1 MGLFGTIIA
10 AFIIYKI
17 WNVVS
22 KAIVGNDDGEAG
34 TRSRGNAWSA
44 DGDFAGTRH
53 ADPRSWER
61 YFFRC
66 LGKLAKA
73 DGHVGAEEAQ
83 FIKQLFK
90 QLNYS
95 PETRKAM
102 GKEFNFGRDTKQS
115 FETLLRELHNEFLIL
130 NCSRT
135 LLRSV
140 VQTFCALISID
151 HKIEPNERQ
160 MLELAGRILGAEDVV
175 RKFFGDH
182 HNYHNGGNARSRS
195 TSTYGNA
202 SVDPYKILDVPADAS
217 DTQVKKAYR
226 AKMRE
231 FHPDNVQG
239 RGLSEA
245 YIEFAKEKCQAI
257 NDAYDTIKRERGIK

>member
-22 KAIVGNDDGEAG
+22 KAIVGNDDGAAG

-53 ADPRSWER
+53 ANPRSWER

-73 DGHVGAEEAQ
+73 DGHVGAEEAL

-102 GKEFNFGRDTKQS
+102 GKEFNFGRDTNQS
-115 FETLLRELHNEFLIL
+115 FETLLRELHNEFLIF
-130 NCSRT
+130 NCPRT

-140 VQTFCALISID
+140 VQTFCALVTID

-175 RKFFGDH
+175 RKFFGDSNH
-182 HNYHNGGNARSRS
+182 YGNARSRS
-195 TSTYGNA
+195 TSSYGNA
-202 SVDPYKILDVPADAS
+202 SADPYKILDVPADAS
-217 DTQVKKAYR
+217 DAQVKKAYR